1 MVVVQVAEARI
12 SPNLTKVSKPNN
24 QNLRK
29 GSNSYGLPKELRNP
43 LVTLNLPRMRQ
54 LLPHLQSL
62 LLSTSGTSQHRP
74 SLQPLLPAAVCLAF

>member
-1 MVVVQVAEARI
+1 MVVVQVVEARI
-12 SPNLTKVSKPNN
+12 SPNLTKVNKPNN
-24 QNLRK
+24 PNLRK

-62 LLSTSGTSQHRP
+62 LL
-74 SLQPLLPAAVCLAF
+74 LKMEDNKF